1 MFFFKKQ
8 LTMARPANK
17 LPPGAPLP
25 VSSNWCHS
33 ICDVVKVDHE
43 WTIHQFQ
50 LRDDVEHST
59 EFPVG
64 KRSKDSE
71 GMMWKLSVN
80 DRGIHISQSVCCPGQ
95 PMTFTGNCTKSFR
108 VTCGIVDASRK
119 KVNLKKCLVRKGVKM
134 PVNAVALEALT
145 RGILENGNLNVFCE
159 IESYKDEQE
168 LVGSSVNV
176 VVPKSSSSEELVKH
190 FEELFESKKFS
201 DVTFNVRGQKLAA
214 HKAILSARSPVF
226 AAMFQHPTKET
237 LTGSVDVHDIEPEV
251 FKIMLR
257 FIYTGQ
263 VVSKQMEEVATELLA
278 TADKYFLEN
287 LKHECENHL
296 VQQMSPENCFKLLSL
311 DCNNP
316 AYYLKEK
323 ALDFLRKN
331 PSKVMSLDSWKK
343 SSKENPVWIVSI
355 KEMLLETLAFED
367 KTEFNPPSKSV
378 EKAIP
383 KFKNYGI

>member
-1 MFFFKKQ
+1 
-8 LTMARPANK
+8 
-17 LPPGAPLP
+17 
-25 VSSNWCHS
+25 
-33 ICDVVKVDHE
+33 
-43 WTIHQFQ
+43 
-50 LRDDVEHST
+50 
-59 EFPVG
+59 
-64 KRSKDSE
+64 
-71 GMMWKLSVN
+71 MMWKLSVN

-226 AAMFQHPTKET
+226 AAMFQHQTKENV
-237 LTGSVDVHDIEPEV
+237 TGSVDVHDIEPEV
-251 FKIMLR
+251 FNIMLR
-257 FIYTGQ
+257 YIYTGQ
-263 VVSKQMEEVATELLA
+263 VLSRQMEEVATELLS
-278 TADKYFLEN
+278 TADKYLLGK
-287 LKHECENHL
+287 LKYECGNHL
-296 VQQMSPENCFKLLSL
+296 DKKMSPKNCFKLLSL
-311 DCNNP
+311 DKHDP

-323 ALDFLRKN
+323 ALDYIRRN
-331 PSKVMSLDSWKK
+331 PSKVMSLGSWKK
-343 SSKENPVWIVSI
+343 ASKENPIWIMRI
-355 KEMLLETLAFED
+355 KEMLLETIVS
-367 KTEFNPPSKSV
+367 NPPQ
-378 EKAIP
+378 
-383 KFKNYGI
+383 